1 MTGRPE
7 APAIITYNEIDR
19 VIMWGTFRSTS
30 EGHYMSTLPDKATFL
45 IPRAHHQPWMSQVD
59 FGSITSDLSLLS
71 SLAIIFGALF
81 VIVQLRQNNKL
92 IEAANEQARA
102 AAIQA
107 KLTNEQMKQ
116 NNDLANMD
124 LIMRL
129 YEFANSAEFQS
140 AWLTV
145 LNSEIHNFQDFLKL
159 PKQDQVSF
167 YQIGA
172 LFESLGV
179 LVERGIVRSD
189 VIEDM
194 FLTELAWESMRTF
207 VIGMRKQHGEEENY
221 LAFERLYN
229 LVSSKNQ
236 SAE

>member
-1 MTGRPE
+1 
-7 APAIITYNEIDR
+7 
-19 VIMWGTFRSTS
+19 
-30 EGHYMSTLPDKATFL
+30 
-45 IPRAHHQPWMSQVD
+45 VD
-59 FGSITSDLSLLS
+59 IGSITSDLSLLS
-71 SLAIIFGALF
+71 SLAIILGALF

-92 IEAANEQARA
+92 IQAANEQAKA
-102 AAIQA
+102 AAVQA

-145 LNSEIHNFQDFLKL
+145 LNSEINSFQDFLKL
-159 PKQDQVSF
+159 SKPDQVSF

-194 FLTELAWESMRTF
+194 FLTELAWESMKIF

-229 LVSSKNQ
+229 LVTSKNQ
-236 SAE
+236 DA

>member
-1 MTGRPE
+1 
-7 APAIITYNEIDR
+7 
-19 VIMWGTFRSTS
+19 
-30 EGHYMSTLPDKATFL
+30 
-45 IPRAHHQPWMSQVD
+45 VD
-59 FGSITSDLSLLS
+59 IGSITADLSLLS
-71 SLAIIFGALF
+71 SLAIILGALF

-92 IEAANEQARA
+92 IEAANEQAKT

-129 YEFANSAEFQS
+129 YEFANTAEVQS

-145 LNSEIHNFQDFLKL
+145 LNSEINSFQDFMKL

-179 LVERGIVRSD
+179 LVERGIVRKD
-189 VIEDM
+189 IIEDM
-194 FLTELAWESMRTF
+194 FLTELAWESMRVF

-229 LVSSKNQ
+229 LVTSKQ
-236 SAE
+236 DT

>member
-1 MTGRPE
+1 
-7 APAIITYNEIDR
+7 
-19 VIMWGTFRSTS
+19 
-30 EGHYMSTLPDKATFL
+30 
-45 IPRAHHQPWMSQVD
+45 VD
-59 FGSITSDLSLLS
+59 IGSITADLSLLS
-71 SLAIIFGALF
+71 SLAIILGALF

-92 IEAANEQARA
+92 IEAANEQAKA

-116 NNDLANMD
+116 NNDVANMD

-129 YEFANSAEFQS
+129 YEFANTAEVQS

-145 LNSEIHNFQDFLKL
+145 LNSEINSFQDFMKL

-179 LVERGIVRSD
+179 LVERGIVRKD
-189 VIEDM
+189 IIEDM
-194 FLTELAWESMRTF
+194 FLTELAWESMRVF

-229 LVSSKNQ
+229 LVTSKQ
-236 SAE
+236 DT

>member
-1 MTGRPE
+1 ME
-7 APAIITYNEIDR
+7 QDEILIR
-19 VIMWGTFRSTS
+19 QQMKPFGYSLVYT
-30 EGHYMSTLPDKATFL
+30 TFL
-45 IPRAHHQPWMSQVD
+45 IQRDYHQLRMSQVD
-59 FGSITSDLSLLS
+59 IGNITSDLSLLS
-71 SLAIIFGALF
+71 SLAIILGALF

-92 IEAANEQARA
+92 IEAANEQAKA
-102 AAIQA
+102 AAVQA

-145 LNSEIHNFQDFLKL
+145 LNSEINSFQDFLKL
-159 PKQDQVSF
+159 PKPDQVSF

-179 LVERGIVRSD
+179 LVGRGIVRSD

-194 FLTELAWESMRTF
+194 FLTELAWESMKIF

-229 LVSSKNQ
+229 LVTSKNQ
-236 SAE
+236 DA

>member
-1 MTGRPE
+1 VDIGN
-7 APAIITYNEIDR
+7 IT
-19 VIMWGTFRSTS
+19 
-30 EGHYMSTLPDKATFL
+30 A
-45 IPRAHHQPWMSQVD
+45 
-59 FGSITSDLSLLS
+59 DLSLLS
-71 SLAIIFGALF
+71 SIAIILGALF

-92 IEAANEQARA
+92 IEAATEQAKA
-102 AAIQA
+102 AAVQA
-107 KLTNEQMKQ
+107 KLTTEQMKQ

-129 YEFANSAEFQS
+129 YEFANTAEVQS

-145 LNSEIHNFQDFLKL
+145 LNSEVNSYQDFLKL
-159 PKQDQVSF
+159 PKHDQVSF

-179 LVERGIVRSD
+179 LVERGIVRPD
-189 VIEDM
+189 IIEDM

-229 LVSSKNQ
+229 LVTAKNQ
-236 SAE
+236 NSAKA